1 MKIHKLM
8 KVILSFII
16 IFFMF
21 SSQYGNKVL
30 AQNGRNLT
38 GDSKIS
44 LNNLKITNLN
54 QESSIKEI
62 IVEYPYEFKFGW
74 DATAY
79 GSTLKGGDYFTIKLP
94 DSMIPDQHQINKEID
109 IKSTEG
115 VLIAKATIIP
125 SSDPKGGG
133 VVKFVFTNNVNN
145 YGNVKGNFNMKF
157 STSEAKV
164 KIDNINQFV
173 ASIGT
178 ANYSVGVKVIKPQ
191 SKSGELLTKWS
202 HHALL
207 KKFYNWQDSVSITD
221 PTAIEA
227 IKKGSTRWAVR
238 INLRKD
244 RLDNATFSDE
254 LFGDQ
259 LGNITYIPGTF
270 VLLKVEFNDN
280 GTVSRVI
287 DVKNI
292 SNDIK
297 MSSDKRSFAYYL
309 GDHIDGESY
318 YLSYYST
325 YPESS
330 RLMPRNKA
338 QLSYSVGNKIMDTKV
353 SSRFQESE
361 AGGNIQQDKANKIKV
376 NKYDSKD
383 PSKGLA
389 NAKFELYKQDKVT
402 PVLDNG
408 VPVVLQ
414 TGNDGE
420 AFSPQLEDGT
430 YYLKETEAPIGYKLS
445 DKFYE
450 AKAVKSGIQLFI
462 ANERIETSVSGTKT
476 WVDGENQDGK
486 RPDKIKVILNK
497 KVNGN
502 GLSKVT
508 EKEVTAQDNWKY
520 EFTNLPTYEN
530 GKEITYSIDEE
541 PVNEYTKSIEG
552 YNIKNSYTP
561 SKTSVKVTKAWEDK
575 DNQDGKRPA
584 SVKIKLLA
592 DGVETDKTLTL
603 TEADNW
609 EGSFDNLDEYKAGK
623 KIVYTVKEETVGNG
637 YDSKVIGS
645 PEDGFKVIN
654 TRQTEK
660 INVEGHKTWEDKNNQ
675 DGKRP
680 MQIKI
685 NLLKNG
691 AVIETKTVTEA
702 DGWKWEFENLDKYKN
717 GQEIKYSITEESVD
731 GYTAEITG
739 YNIKNSYV
747 PSKTN
752 VKVTKAWEDKN
763 NQDGVRPASVAIR
776 LIADGTPTDKTLT
789 LTQAN
794 NWEGSFDNL
803 DEYKAGNKI
812 NYTIKEEP
820 IGNDYITDITGSA
833 KDGFKVINTRQP
845 EKVAVLGV
853 KTWEDKNNQDGKR
866 PKEIKINLLKNGA
879 VVETK
884 TITEKDGWKWEFE
897 NLDKYANGEAIN
909 YTITEEKVEGY
920 TTEITGHNVKNSYT
934 PGKTSVQVTKA
945 WEDKDNQDG
954 VRPAS
959 VTVKL
964 LVDGIEV
971 LGKTLTLTATNNWT
985 GSFTDLD
992 EYKAGK
998 KIVYTVKEE
1007 AVENGYTSE
1016 ITKTGE
1022 NTFTVTNTREPETT
1036 FISGTKIWADFNN
1049 LDSTRPEKIKVIL
1062 NKTVDGK
1069 TSKVAEK
1076 EVTEADEWKYKFTN
1090 LPKYENG
1097 QEITYSIDE
1106 EPVAGYEK
1114 TVEGYNLINTHTPVS
1129 SSDSKLEQSDKFKQ
1143 STQTKNPHQKLA
1155 KTGVNPSEI
1164 SGLGIVGMLIAL
1176 GLLRR
1181 KNKLN

>member
-430 YYLKETEAPIGYKLS
+430 Y
-445 DKFYE
+445 
-450 AKAVKSGIQLFI
+450 
-462 ANERIETSVSGTKT
+462 
-476 WVDGENQDGK
+476 
-486 RPDKIKVILNK
+486 
-497 KVNGN
+497 
-502 GLSKVT
+502 
-508 EKEVTAQDNWKY
+508 
-520 EFTNLPTYEN
+520 
-530 GKEITYSIDEE
+530 
-541 PVNEYTKSIEG
+541 
-552 YNIKNSYTP
+552 
-561 SKTSVKVTKAWEDK
+561 
-575 DNQDGKRPA
+575 
-584 SVKIKLLA
+584 
-592 DGVETDKTLTL
+592 
-603 TEADNW
+603 
-609 EGSFDNLDEYKAGK
+609 
-623 KIVYTVKEETVGNG
+623 
-637 YDSKVIGS
+637 
-645 PEDGFKVIN
+645 
-654 TRQTEK
+654 
-660 INVEGHKTWEDKNNQ
+660 
-675 DGKRP
+675 
-680 MQIKI
+680 
-685 NLLKNG
+685 
-691 AVIETKTVTEA
+691 
-702 DGWKWEFENLDKYKN
+702 
-717 GQEIKYSITEESVD
+717 
-731 GYTAEITG
+731 
-739 YNIKNSYV
+739 
-747 PSKTN
+747 
-752 VKVTKAWEDKN
+752 
-763 NQDGVRPASVAIR
+763 
-776 LIADGTPTDKTLT
+776 
-789 LTQAN
+789 
-794 NWEGSFDNL
+794 
-803 DEYKAGNKI
+803 
-812 NYTIKEEP
+812 
-820 IGNDYITDITGSA
+820 
-833 KDGFKVINTRQP
+833 
-845 EKVAVLGV
+845 
-853 KTWEDKNNQDGKR
+853 
-866 PKEIKINLLKNGA
+866 
-879 VVETK
+879 
-884 TITEKDGWKWEFE
+884 
-897 NLDKYANGEAIN
+897 
-909 YTITEEKVEGY
+909 
-920 TTEITGHNVKNSYT
+920 
-934 PGKTSVQVTKA
+934 
-945 WEDKDNQDG
+945 
-954 VRPAS
+954 
-959 VTVKL
+959 
-964 LVDGIEV
+964 
-971 LGKTLTLTATNNWT
+971 
-985 GSFTDLD
+985 
-992 EYKAGK
+992 
-998 KIVYTVKEE
+998 
-1007 AVENGYTSE
+1007 
-1016 ITKTGE
+1016 
-1022 NTFTVTNTREPETT
+1022 
-1036 FISGTKIWADFNN
+1036 
-1049 LDSTRPEKIKVIL
+1049 
-1062 NKTVDGK
+1062 
-1069 TSKVAEK
+1069 
-1076 EVTEADEWKYKFTN
+1076 
-1090 LPKYENG
+1090 
-1097 QEITYSIDE
+1097 
-1106 EPVAGYEK
+1106 
-1114 TVEGYNLINTHTPVS
+1114 
-1129 SSDSKLEQSDKFKQ
+1129 
-1143 STQTKNPHQKLA
+1143 
-1155 KTGVNPSEI
+1155 
-1164 SGLGIVGMLIAL
+1164 
-1176 GLLRR
+1176 
-1181 KNKLN
+1181 

>member
-62 IVEYPYEFKFGW
+62 IVEYPYECKFGW

-145 YGNVKGNFNMKF
+145 YENIKGNFNMKF

-497 KVNGN
+497 KVNGS

-541 PVNEYTKSIEG
+541 TVNEYTKSIEG

-592 DGVETDKTLTL
+592 DG
-603 TEADNW
+603 
-609 EGSFDNLDEYKAGK
+609 
-623 KIVYTVKEETVGNG
+623 I
-637 YDSKVIGS
+637 
-645 PEDGFKVIN
+645 
-654 TRQTEK
+654 
-660 INVEGHKTWEDKNNQ
+660 
-675 DGKRP
+675 
-680 MQIKI
+680 
-685 NLLKNG
+685 
-691 AVIETKTVTEA
+691 
-702 DGWKWEFENLDKYKN
+702 
-717 GQEIKYSITEESVD
+717 
-731 GYTAEITG
+731 
-739 YNIKNSYV
+739 
-747 PSKTN
+747 
-752 VKVTKAWEDKN
+752 
-763 NQDGVRPASVAIR
+763 
-776 LIADGTPTDKTLT
+776 PTDKTLT

-1129 SSDSKLEQSDKFKQ
+1129 SSDSKPEQSNKFKQ

-1181 KNKLN
+1181 KNKLS